1 MGQRMADRH
10 PHAGVTRLRWLAV
23 GLAAAALLA
32 PLAHVLELP
41 NKLRLEGPLWLAV
54 QQRLY
59 DGWGPLLGGPTE
71 VGGLVVCLALVAL
84 HWRDPRPRRL
94 YALAAAADLGMLAC
108 FFLLND
114 PVNTAVSAWTP
125 QTLPPDWPA
134 YRLKWET
141 GHALAC
147 ALGLIALAATARAVT
162 APRTANERPRP

>member
-1 MGQRMADRH
+1 
-10 PHAGVTRLRWLAV
+10 
-23 GLAAAALLA
+23 
-32 PLAHVLELP
+32 
-41 NKLRLEGPLWLAV
+41 V

-59 DGWGPLLGGPTE
+59 DGWGPTLGGPTE
-71 VGGLVVCLALVAL
+71 IGGLVICLALVAL
-84 HWRDPRPRRL
+84 HWHDPQPRRL
-94 YALAAAADLGMLAC
+94 YELAAAANLGMLAC

-147 ALGLIALAATARAVT
+147 ALGLIALAATASAVT
-162 APRTANERPRP
+162 APRTANERRRP